1 MSVTIRL
8 PELSPNMERATIVRW
23 LKREGEHVAVGDIL
37 AEVETDKAT
46 MEMEAM
52 DSGVLDKILVCDGAR
67 DVEVNAPIAVLIGE
81 SGASRA
87 DASQTD
93 ETPAMAEPGRPAGRL
108 AASPLARKL
117 ARQLDVKLDQLA
129 GSGPGQRIIAADV
142 RAAARPQPAGL
153 DSDEPLAR
161 QDQQIPSPRK
171 PDAASHVETPVDGF
185 RRTIARNLSA
195 SKRDIPHFR
204 VSIDVDCD
212 AVLALRKTIN
222 ERSPDLRLSLNDF
235 VIKAVACAMDQ
246 TPEANAIWAEDRI
259 LRYSSVDVGVAISAG
274 ERLYAPVIRDVAK
287 RTISSLSAEV
297 RSLTAKAK
305 TNSLTPRDLEGGSTA
320 VSNLGM
326 FGIRAFD
333 AIINPP
339 QSSIFAVGQ
348 AEPRAVVRE
357 GALAVA
363 TLMTVT
369 MSCDHRVIDGAVA
382 ARAMG
387 KLKALIEEPL
397 LLIV

>member
-52 DSGVLDKILVCDGAR
+52 DTGVLDKILVCDGAR
-67 DVEVNAPIAVLIGE
+67 DVEVNAPIAVLRGE
-81 SGASRA
+81 IGASRA
-87 DASQTD
+87 DASRTD
-93 ETPAMAEPGRPAGRL
+93 ETPAMSEPGRL

-153 DSDEPLAR
+153 DSDEPLGR
-161 QDQQIPSPRK
+161 QDQQIPPRK
-171 PDAASHVETPVDGF
+171 PDAAIHVETPVDGF

-235 VIKAVACAMDQ
+235 VIKAVACAMEQ
-246 TPEANAIWAEDRI
+246 TPEANAIWAEDKI